1 MILTAVQEVLATPV
15 HKQGGKLMRL
25 NELVGK
31 EIVNIYDGMRMGTV
45 GESDMLVDEE
55 SGDII
60 SIILPNRGNAFN
72 FWADRQKLVIPWEA
86 VKKIGREVIVVDLDA
101 THMRLK
107 NSSI

>member
-1 MILTAVQEVLATPV
+1 
-15 HKQGGKLMRL
+15 MRL

-31 EIVNIYDGMRMGTV
+31 EMVNIYDGMRMGTV
-45 GESDMLVDEE
+45 GESDMMIDQE
-55 SGDII
+55 SGQII

-72 FWADRQKLVIPWEA
+72 FWANRQKLVIPWEA

-107 NSSI
+107 NNSI

>member
-1 MILTAVQEVLATPV
+1 
-15 HKQGGKLMRL
+15 MRL
-25 NELVGK
+25 NDLVGK

-45 GESDMLVDEE
+45 GESDMMVDQE

-86 VKKIGREVIVVDLDA
+86 VKKVGREVIVVDLDA

>member
-1 MILTAVQEVLATPV
+1 MAIPAFEW
-15 HKQGGKLMRL
+15 GDSMRL
-25 NELVGK
+25 NDLVGK
-31 EIVNIYDGMRMGTV
+31 EMVNIYDGMRMGTV
-45 GESDMLVDEE
+45 GESDMLVDQE
-55 SGDII
+55 SGQII

-86 VKKIGREVIVVDLDA
+86 VKKIGREVIVVELDA

>member
-1 MILTAVQEVLATPV
+1 
-15 HKQGGKLMRL
+15 MRL
-25 NELVGK
+25 NDLIGK

-45 GESDMLVDEE
+45 GESDMLVDQE

>member
-1 MILTAVQEVLATPV
+1 
-15 HKQGGKLMRL
+15 MRL

-45 GESDMLVDEE
+45 GESDMLVDQE

>member
-1 MILTAVQEVLATPV
+1 
-15 HKQGGKLMRL
+15 MRL
-25 NELVGK
+25 NDLVGK
-31 EIVNIYDGMRMGTV
+31 EMVNIYDGMRMGTV
-45 GESDMLVDEE
+45 GESDMLVDQE
-55 SGDII
+55 SGQII

-72 FWADRQKLVIPWEA
+72 FWAERQKLVIPWEA